1 MKKLNF
7 LTLILA
13 NISIFSFVGFF
24 AFSHLKKLS
33 WFVGNENI
41 LLFLIVVILLPIMI
55 FLSRLDY
62 KNYLLK
68 D

>member
-1 MKKLNF
+1 MKTLSF
-7 LTLILA
+7 LFLILA
-13 NISIFSFVGFF
+13 NISIFSFVGYF
-24 AFSHLKKLS
+24 AFSHLKIIS

-41 LLFLIVVILLPIMI
+41 LLFLIAIILLPIMI